1 MTPQSAKAKGRKL
14 QQYVRD
20 KILEYFPK
28 LAKED
33 VRSTGMGQQGA
44 DIQFSKFAQDALGIA
59 VECKSYERI
68 HVYQWYWQAVDH
80 AKQNNLE
87 PVVVIK
93 QNNAPP
99 LAVVDLDYFMSLLRD
114 SRKAVILKAENEI
127 LKGVSDE

>member
-28 LAKED
+28 FAKED

-44 DIQFSKFAQDALGIA
+44 DIQLSKFAQDALGIA

-87 PVVVIK
+87 PVVVVK
-93 QNNAPP
+93 QNNAKP
-99 LAVVDLDYFMSLLRD
+99 LALMDLDYFMQLLKD
-114 SRKAVILKAENEI
+114 SRQSVILRWENDI
-127 LKGVSDE
+127 LKESER

>member
-14 QQYVRD
+14 QQFVRD
-20 KILEYFPK
+20 MILEYFPK

-68 HVYQWYWQAVDH
+68 HVYQWYWQAMDH
-80 AKQNNLE
+80 AKESDLM

-93 QNNAPP
+93 QNNALP
-99 LAVVDLDYFMSLLRD
+99 LAVVDLEDFMALLRD
-114 SRKAVILKAENEI
+114 SRKAAILKTENE
-127 LKGVSDE
+127 LLRGVIDE